1 MKIIAGPTL
10 ERYSDL
16 FDVPIKETTDWMDSY
31 VNHPER
37 DFPDQFK
44 RGEIEATEKERF
56 ASIASYIKS
65 RIENTADSR
74 IKASLEEE
82 KRNAKVA
89 A

>member
-10 ERYSDL
+10 ERYSAL
-16 FDVPIKETTDWMDSY
+16 FDVPIKEAADWMDSY

-44 RGEIEATEKERF
+44 RGEVEPTEKERF

-74 IKASLEEE
+74 IKASLRQEQKE
-82 KRNAKVA
+82 A